1 MPRMREQKHL
11 PRQRASERRSI
22 QLDPQMDR
30 AGKPS
35 DEVEE
40 TGSSR
45 SHPQMRNRFA
55 DTTTRRRKLMLRLWW
70 WMFSPW
76 YRRLGTP
83 KRAEKYIAHVAS
95 EHDVTRPQAIALIC
109 Q

>member
-1 MPRMREQKHL
+1 
-11 PRQRASERRSI
+11 
-22 QLDPQMDR
+22 
-30 AGKPS
+30 
-35 DEVEE
+35 
-40 TGSSR
+40 
-45 SHPQMRNRFA
+45 
-55 DTTTRRRKLMLRLWW
+55 MLRLWW

-109 Q
+109 QEMPEPLRPVLNQYREVKTS